1 MRRCGW
7 SWRRW
12 WRKAKFRVLEVD
24 VGRMGNMSCGR
35 MEKRMMPFVDGRLK
49 VSEQREVEA
58 HLAGCAACRVRVNEF
73 RAVSGLLD
81 ELPQI
86 EPSGAFDARVRARV
100 AAEPVK
106 QSWWAVFAPSPRAA
120 FAASMLLLATI
131 WVGSHSSNMNTTDVG
146 SNDPIATVDP
156 NDLPV
161 LENYDILANFEPLT
175 ELPQPVQADDPDDSD
190 NNQSM

>member
-1 MRRCGW
+1 
-7 SWRRW
+7 
-12 WRKAKFRVLEVD
+12 
-24 VGRMGNMSCGR
+24 MGNMSCSR
-35 MEKRMMPFVDGRLK
+35 MEKQMLPYVDGRLK

-58 HLAGCAACRVRVNEF
+58 HLAGCGACRLRVNEF

-106 QSWWAVFAPSPRAA
+106 QSWWAVFMPSPRAA
-120 FAASMLLLATI
+120 LAAAMLLLATI
-131 WVGSHSSNMNTTDVG
+131 WIGSRPVNQVNPNNPAGTRDQAAA
-146 SNDPIATVDP
+146 IDP

-161 LENYDILANFEPLT
+161 LENYDVLANFEPLT
-175 ELPQPVQADDPDDSD
+175 ELPQPVQADDSDDDS
-190 NNQSM
+190 NQSM

>member
-1 MRRCGW
+1 
-7 SWRRW
+7 
-12 WRKAKFRVLEVD
+12 
-24 VGRMGNMSCGR
+24 MGHMSCSK
-35 MEKRMMPFVDGRLK
+35 MEKQMMPFVDGRLK
-49 VSEQREVEA
+49 LSEQRAVEA
-58 HLAGCAACRVRVNEF
+58 HLAACAACRVRVNEF

-106 QSWWAVFAPSPRAA
+106 QGWWAVFAPSPRAA

-131 WVGSHSSNMNTTDVG
+131 WIGSHSNGVNTTDMG
-146 SNDPIATVDP
+146 SNAKTVQGIDP

-175 ELPQPVQADDPDDSD
+175 DLPQPVQGDDSD
-190 NNQSM
+190 EVDGNQAM

>member
-1 MRRCGW
+1 
-7 SWRRW
+7 
-12 WRKAKFRVLEVD
+12 
-24 VGRMGNMSCGR
+24 
-35 MEKRMMPFVDGRLK
+35 MEKQIMPYVDGRLK
-49 VSEQREVEA
+49 VSEQQQVEA
-58 HLAGCAACRVRVNEF
+58 HLAACAACRARVNEF

-81 ELPQI
+81 ELPLI

-106 QSWWAVFAPSPRAA
+106 QSWWTVFAPSPRAA
-120 FAASMLLLATI
+120 FAASLLLLATI
-131 WVGSHSSNMNTTDVG
+131 WIGSRPGNVNPTNSAVNGAVQN
-146 SNDPIATVDP
+146 IDP

-175 ELPQPVQADDPDDSD
+175 ELPQPVQADEPDDSD

>member
-1 MRRCGW
+1 MFGR
-7 SWRRW
+7 
-12 WRKAKFRVLEVD
+12 
-24 VGRMGNMSCGR
+24 RMGNMSCSR
-35 MEKRMMPFVDGRLK
+35 MEKKMMPYVDGRLK
-49 VSEQREVEA
+49 ASEQREVET
-58 HLAGCAACRVRVNEF
+58 HLAACAACRVRVSEF

-131 WVGSHSSNMNTTDVG
+131 WVGSHSSKVNTNNAG
-146 SNDPIATVDP
+146 SNGLAAQGIDP
-156 NDLPV
+156 
-161 LENYDILANFEPLT
+161 
-175 ELPQPVQADDPDDSD
+175 
-190 NNQSM
+190 

>member
-1 MRRCGW
+1 
-7 SWRRW
+7 
-12 WRKAKFRVLEVD
+12 
-24 VGRMGNMSCGR
+24 MGKMSCSR
-35 MEKRMMPFVDGRLK
+35 METQMLPFVDGRLK

-106 QSWWAVFAPSPRAA
+106 QSWWTVFAPSPRAA
-120 FAASMLLLATI
+120 FAASLLLLATI
-131 WVGSHSSNMNTTDVG
+131 WIGSRPGNVNVANGGPNGPTAQ
-146 SNDPIATVDP
+146 IDP

-161 LENYDILANFEPLT
+161 LENYDILANFEPL
-175 ELPQPVQADDPDDSD
+175 EDLPQPVQGDDSD
-190 NNQSM
+190 EIDGNQAM